1 VSTAWRQFTT
11 GWSNAINVSSVL
23 LEKELSPRCRNKKA
37 NLENGRPQSMA
48 EKTDDFGLGDVDLPD
63 LEPSIEYL
71 TAEGF
76 IEWYFDKEG
85 ELCLRLSEAALEMD
99 F

>member
-1 VSTAWRQFTT
+1 MA
-11 GWSNAINVSSVL
+11 
-23 LEKELSPRCRNKKA
+23 KEIEDS
-37 NLENGRPQSMA
+37 
-48 EKTDDFGLGDVDLPD
+48 GLGGVDLPD
-63 LEPSIEYL
+63 LEPSIAYL

-76 IEWYFDKEG
+76 IEWYFDKDG

>member
-1 VSTAWRQFTT
+1 MV
-11 GWSNAINVSSVL
+11 
-23 LEKELSPRCRNKKA
+23 EE
-37 NLENGRPQSMA
+37 
-48 EKTDDFGLGDVDLPD
+48 TDDSGLGDVDLPD

-76 IEWYFDKEG
+76 IEWYFDKDG

>member
-1 VSTAWRQFTT
+1 
-11 GWSNAINVSSVL
+11 
-23 LEKELSPRCRNKKA
+23 
-37 NLENGRPQSMA
+37 MA

-76 IEWYFDKEG
+76 IEWYFDKDG
-85 ELCLRLSEAALEMD
+85 ELCLRLSEAAIEMGL
-99 F
+99 